1 MESFES
7 IIESYVISWI
17 ESVNERQIELY
28 GSGIFTKIDGGI
40 VFNKGG
46 EINFI
51 EDWVVV
57 SLFVNNR
64 LDFNNYLNLCS
75 KDNDDFSF
83 HFDMDKMI
91 YDCRFG
97 LMKEGKKYNKMI
109 LGYGKKMGYCK
120 VGSYS
125 NSIIG
130 ENLKIVEKTFKNL
143 KNDWFKDWKFEVVE
157 KIYYNHFHKEKKGK
171 DRRYWDDI
179 VNVDYGSFLEI
190 SNENFGRI
198 LLGEL
203 DKKKFNDK
211 YDFKVV
217 VKSIE
222 RYKGCEKGKMGSV
235 LTILNRVCKGNDIL
249 IEIEVGDLNSVEI
262 IENGEINF
270 NQRKLESWYEKRGF
284 KNNNMKSLMGGVRV
298 MDSREILEEYC
309 NRMGWNDE

>member
-17 ESVNERQIELY
+17 ERVNERQIELY
-28 GSGIFTKIDGGI
+28 GSGIFTKVDGGI
-40 VFNKGG
+40 GFNKGG

-75 KDNDDFSF
+75 EDNNDFSF
-83 HFDMDKMI
+83 YFDMDRMI

-130 ENLKIVEKTFKNL
+130 DNLKIVEKTFKNL

-157 KIYYNHFHKEKKGK
+157 KIYYNTFFIEKKGK
-171 DRRYWDDI
+171 DRRFWDDI

-249 IEIEVGDLNSVEI
+249 IEIEVGD
-262 IENGEINF
+262 
-270 NQRKLESWYEKRGF
+270 
-284 KNNNMKSLMGGVRV
+284 
-298 MDSREILEEYC
+298 
-309 NRMGWNDE
+309 

>member
-40 VFNKGG
+40 VFNKSG
-46 EINFI
+46 EVNFI

-75 KDNDDFSF
+75 EDNNDFSF
-83 HFDMDKMI
+83 YFDMDRMI

-130 ENLKIVEKTFKNL
+130 DNLKIVEKTFKNL
-143 KNDWFKDWKFEVVE
+143 TL
-157 KIYYNHFHKEKKGK
+157 I
-171 DRRYWDDI
+171 
-179 VNVDYGSFLEI
+179 FLT
-190 SNENFGRI
+190 FVG
-198 LLGEL
+198 LLVL
-203 DKKKFNDK
+203 
-211 YDFKVV
+211 
-217 VKSIE
+217 
-222 RYKGCEKGKMGSV
+222 YKH
-235 LTILNRVCKGNDIL
+235 LL
-249 IEIEVGDLNSVEI
+249 
-262 IENGEINF
+262 
-270 NQRKLESWYEKRGF
+270 
-284 KNNNMKSLMGGVRV
+284 
-298 MDSREILEEYC
+298 
-309 NRMGWNDE
+309 